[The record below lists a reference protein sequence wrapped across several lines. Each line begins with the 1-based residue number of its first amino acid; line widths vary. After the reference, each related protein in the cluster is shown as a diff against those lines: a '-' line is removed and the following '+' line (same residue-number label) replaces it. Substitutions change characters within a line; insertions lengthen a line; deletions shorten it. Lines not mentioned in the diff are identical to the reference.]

1 MTMTNREKYIIKRNE
16 HDMLMHIYDRTRG
29 NLCPLYIISDMT
41 TAEHVAR
48 CHRYHDTNDYY
59 RRGCA
64 KCVQDWLNKEA

>member
-1 MTMTNREKYIIKRNE
+1 MTNRDKYIIKRNE

-48 CHRYHDTNDYY
+48 CHRYPDANDCH
-59 RRGCA
+59 RCGCA
-64 KCVQDWLNKEA
+64 ECVQDWLNKEA